1 MDKGTFKITD
11 TVTEVEFRGH
21 EYMVPPGIEGV
32 ANLVINIPRS
42 SRGSRGG
49 ARVGEN
55 GNTTD
60 CLFEVR
66 CSLRLRI
73 DMPIERCVVSLS
85 FLGNALNKYLQ
96 RTCHN
101 HNSAGHSPSFG
112 RT

>member
-1 MDKGTFKITD
+1 VDKEASKITE

-60 CLFEVR
+60 CLFEVC

-73 DMPIERCVVSLS
+73 NMPIGRCVVSLS
-85 FLGNALNKYLQ
+85 FVGQ
-96 RTCHN
+96 RFDKVPPA
-101 HNSAGHSPSFG
+101 SLS
-112 RT
+112 

>member
-1 MDKGTFKITD
+1 MSGVTLTLSRELRLSSPGDKEALNTTD

-49 ARVGEN
+49 SRVDEN
-55 GNTTD
+55 GKMID

-66 CSLRLRI
+66 CSLKLQV
-73 DMPIERCVVSLS
+73 DMPIERCVVSSS
-85 FLGNALNKYLQ
+85 F
-96 RTCHN
+96 
-101 HNSAGHSPSFG
+101 SW
-112 RT
+112 